1 MGTTDVLAGAI
12 ALIERGYCIGPNAI
26 NSRGVAVRTVD
37 PEAAAWSLYGALLRA
52 TGVDDFRCQ
61 TSAAFAAVFAVL
73 KDYHVPARGG
83 WERRHR

>member
-1 MGTTDVLAGAI
+1 MGTADVLSGAT
-12 ALIERGYCIGPNAI
+12 ALVRRGYCIGPNAVDAK
-26 NSRGVAVRTVD
+26 GVAVRAVD
-37 PEAAAWSLYGALLRA
+37 PGAAAWSLYGALLRA